1 MKRILIIVN
10 QTFTRNR
17 RRNVNIRGKGKHGTE
32 PGTEILDISKVQ
44 NTIKYTY
51 NKAKSSESFHKTR
64 KCFLIVIGEIYKVR
78 QSIQYIYQTG
88 GFLYFYCVIQSS
100 LMMDHLKQVYNAAWS
115 LDQIYNLDVIWFTPS
130 GA

>member
-1 MKRILIIVN
+1 MFFLFHSDDGDFIFQSQDFPGLPATSQQPQPQLVKRILIIVN

-64 KCFLIVIGEIYKVR
+64 KCFLIVIGEIYKEIPIRLVAFC
-78 QSIQYIYQTG
+78 IFTA
-88 GFLYFYCVIQSS
+88 LYN
-100 LMMDHLKQVYNAAWS
+100 QV
-115 LDQIYNLDVIWFTPS
+115 
-130 GA
+130 

>member
-1 MKRILIIVN
+1 MFFKFHSDDFIFQSQDFPRLPATSQQPQPQLVKRILIIVN

-64 KCFLIVIGEIYKVR
+64 KCFLIVIGEIYKEIPIRLVAFC
-78 QSIQYIYQTG
+78 IFTA
-88 GFLYFYCVIQSS
+88 LYN
-100 LMMDHLKQVYNAAWS
+100 QV
-115 LDQIYNLDVIWFTPS
+115 
-130 GA
+130 